1 MRFMEYRDGAWRIQG
16 NPFQVLIQLLLDSL
30 PLIPYILVTK
40 MISKARKLTFIF
52 SLSDPNVQIVACFLT
67 YF

>member
-1 MRFMEYRDGAWRIQG
+1 MRFMEYRDEAWRMQG
-16 NPFQVLIQLLLDSL
+16 NPFQGLIQLLLDSL
-30 PLIPYILVTK
+30 PLISYILVTR

-52 SLSDPNVQIVACFLT
+52 FLSDAKEQIIACF